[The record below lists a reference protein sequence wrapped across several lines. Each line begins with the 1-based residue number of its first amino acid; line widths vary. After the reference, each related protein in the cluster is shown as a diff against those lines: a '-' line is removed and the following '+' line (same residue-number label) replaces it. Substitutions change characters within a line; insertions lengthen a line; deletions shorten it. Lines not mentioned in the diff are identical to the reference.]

1 MNSPPMLILL
11 FPLALCVLMVGAV
24 VLGRRIA
31 IWQIATLGRKSEEG
45 ISAIDGAVLGLLG
58 LLLAFAFG
66 MAGDHLQTRRNLIV
80 SEANAIGTAWL
91 RIDCLPLND
100 QPPMREH
107 FRQYLEARL
116 RQTPGRLSTAEQPTL
131 AAVTSNLRA
140 AIWQRAVAAQTGCVT
155 PQAGALVIEALN
167 TMFDAAT
174 SRLAA
179 SNNHLPLPIVW
190 VLMGVAVVASVLAG
204 IAMGGAPQINWTT
217 TLIFALAV
225 SLTVW
230 AIIDLEL
237 PRYGLIRV
245 DAYDRL
251 LEDLQADFERAG

>member
-1 MNSPPMLILL
+1 MDSASSLII
-11 FPLALCVLMVGAV
+11 FVPLMLCVLMVVAV
-24 VLGRRIA
+24 VLGRRLA
-31 IWQIATLGRKSEEG
+31 LWQIATLGRKSEEG

-80 SEANAIGTAWL
+80 NEANAIGTAWL
-91 RIDCLPLND
+91 RITCLPADD
-100 QPPMREH
+100 QLPMRED

-116 RQTPGRLSTAEQPTL
+116 RQTPGRLSTDQQPTL
-131 AAVTSNLRA
+131 AALTARLRA
-140 AIWQRAVAAQTGCVT
+140 AIWQRAVAAQPRCVT

-179 SNNHLPLPIVW
+179 ANNHLPLPIVW
-190 VLMGVAVVASVLAG
+190 VLMGVALVASVLAG
-204 IAMGGAPQINWTT
+204 IAMGRAPQVNWTT

>member
-1 MNSPPMLILL
+1 MDSASTLMILL
-11 FPLALCVLMVGAV
+11 PLTLCGLMVVTV

-31 IWQIATLGRKSEEG
+31 IWQIAILGRKSEEG

-80 SEANAIGTAWL
+80 NEANAIGTAWL
-91 RIDCLPLND
+91 RIDCLPADD

-116 RQTPGRLSTAEQPTL
+116 QQTPGRLATAELPTL
-131 AAVTSNLRA
+131 ATLTSNLRA
-140 AIWQRAVAAQTGCVT
+140 AIWQRAVAAQPRCVT
-155 PQAGALVIEALN
+155 PQAGALLIEALN

-179 SNNHLPLPIVW
+179 ANNHLPLPIIW
-190 VLMGVAVVASVLAG
+190 VLVGVALVASVLAG
-204 IAMGGAPQINWTT
+204 IAMGGAPQVNWTT

-245 DAYDRL
+245 DAYDQL
-251 LEDLQADFERAG
+251 FQDLRTDFERSG